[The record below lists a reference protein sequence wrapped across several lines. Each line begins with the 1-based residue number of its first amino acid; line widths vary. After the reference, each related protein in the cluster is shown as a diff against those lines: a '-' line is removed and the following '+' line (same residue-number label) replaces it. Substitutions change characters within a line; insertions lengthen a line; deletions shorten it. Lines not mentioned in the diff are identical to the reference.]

1 MLRSA
6 CTIAVAASAAAVHAD
21 VNTRMVGFSSA
32 GPGVILRH
40 ASSIGMFEPWASTGI
55 RCKRLALAPN
65 APAHGFASRRTGGGE
80 ARSAFRVRTR
90 MSTAPDSAI
99 ASDSIA
105 GNTGASAREL
115 PQKSWAR
122 IVWEFSRPHTII
134 GSVLSIVSLHLFAAT
149 APGAAVI
156 NISALGVALA
166 WALVCG
172 VLINIYVTGLN
183 QIFDVEIDKINK
195 PYLPIA
201 AGHLSIPA
209 AWAVCLG
216 SLLLGTL
223 PSIIAYPF
231 DKGPLLGT
239 FQAHHTF
246 HQHYTK

>member
-1 MLRSA
+1 
-6 CTIAVAASAAAVHAD
+6 
-21 VNTRMVGFSSA
+21 
-32 GPGVILRH
+32 
-40 ASSIGMFEPWASTGI
+40 
-55 RCKRLALAPN
+55 
-65 APAHGFASRRTGGGE
+65 
-80 ARSAFRVRTR
+80 

-99 ASDSIA
+99 ASGSIA
-105 GNTGASAREL
+105 VKGDGNTGGASAREL

-231 DKGPLLGT
+231 DKAPLLGT

-246 HQHYTK
+246 HQHYNASLIARFLDITAYKHSVCRAPLGSNHTPAHVTCGEYVECLKYLVSVKVSRWGRRC